1 MSEWKTLWKDVDAFA
16 AKSKQQ
22 FDYANEEIAK
32 LKGWKSKGCP
42 DGMLWLALHAR
53 SNTTVTAKSAEELVT
68 KVRAEAARM
77 EENERAFQEA
87 NVARLKRGER

>member
-42 DGMLWLALHAR
+42 DGMLWLARHSR
-53 SNTTVTAKSAEELVT
+53 SSTNVTARTAEELVR
-68 KVRAEAARM
+68 KVQAEAARM
-77 EENERAFQEA
+77 EENERAFEA
-87 NVARLKRGER
+87 AKVAKKSRGER